1 MDFSKIRLIIWD
13 LDDTLWSG
21 VLGEGKV
28 ILKKNI
34 KRILE
39 KTTRLGL
46 INSINSKNEFNNAI
60 MELRKKKISKFFV
73 YPDISYE
80 PKGIRLKKQI
90 KKIGISEEFVLF
102 VDDNDSNLNEALF
115 YNSKLNILNSKQ
127 IGELLSY
134 LNKQDIIVDKSN
146 QLVRYKNREARD
158 IASQKFDN
166 NIEFLRYS
174 DIKIT
179 IKQVETSDF
188 DRIFE
193 LIQKTNQLN
202 FTKIRLNKEELASL
216 LDNKEYH
223 NCAIYER
230 DRFCDNGLIGF
241 YSLKQNTLIHFLF
254 SCRIINLGIEEYVY
268 EKLGHPK
275 IVVLGKTTNE
285 LTKFR
290 KNIDWINETDYS
302 KQIVTLA
309 GKKILFKGP
318 CDMKAILRY
327 MTIGDVL
334 SEMTYIKDD
343 KEMVYQNSIA
353 NIYMS
358 ARYDENTIERELC
371 YLPFNDI
378 DFFRTELFSKDIDGV
393 VLSFITLLNTA
404 IYKKKNSDLFFGMG
418 AVSKPFTN
426 PCFDNDYVE
435 GGKNSYN
442 FKNTPE
448 NLNYIRE
455 NYEYISP
462 SVYLEKYFEQHLRY
476 ILTKIK
482 CENIIILLGN
492 EMKFLKDVTNK
503 GVLMFRTMND
513 IIRKVTTGNSRISL
527 VDPNLYIDSERDIGN
542 SLNHYS
548 ARIYYNMAVRISEVL
563 FCEKN
568 IISTYVDDRRNA
580 SENDWR
586 ENEYDYK

>member
-1 MDFSKIRLIIWD
+1 MNYSKIRLIIRD

-34 KRILE
+34 KRFLE

-46 INSINSKNEFNNAI
+46 INSINSKNDYNDAI
-60 MELRKKKISKFFV
+60 MELRKKKVSKYFV
-73 YPDISYE
+73 YPNISYE
-80 PKGIRLKKQI
+80 PKGIRLKEQI

-102 VDDNDSNLNEALF
+102 IDDNETNLKEALF
-115 YNSKLNILNSKQ
+115 YNNNLNILNSKQ

-134 LNKQDIIVDKSN
+134 FDKQDIIVDKSN
-146 QLVRYKNREARD
+146 QLVRYKNREVRD

-174 DIKIT
+174 DIKIA
-179 IKQVETSDF
+179 IKEVENSDF
-188 DRIFE
+188 NRIFE

-202 FTKIRLNKEELASL
+202 FTKIRLTKDELSSL
-216 LDNKEYH
+216 LDDKAYINR
-223 NCAIYER
+223 AIFEC

-241 YSLKQNTLIHFLF
+241 YSLKNDKLVHFLF
-254 SCRIINLGIEEYVY
+254 SCRIMNLGIEEYVY
-268 EKLGHPK
+268 EKLKNPK
-275 IVVLGKTTNE
+275 IDVNGMTSNKISS
-285 LTKFR
+285 FR
-290 KNIDWINETDYS
+290 KNIDWISETDYS
-302 KQIVTLA
+302 KQIVTLVE
-309 GKKILFKGP
+309 KKILFKGP

-327 MTIGDVL
+327 MNIGSFL
-334 SEMTYIKDD
+334 NEMTYIKDD

-378 DFFRTELFSKDIDGV
+378 DFFRTKLFSKDIDGV

-404 IYKKKNSDLFFGMG
+404 IYKKKNCDLFFGMG
-418 AVSKPFTN
+418 AVSKPFMN

-482 CENIIILLGN
+482 CKNIIILLGN
-492 EMKFLKDVTNK
+492 EMKFLKDETNN

-513 IIRKVTTGNSRISL
+513 IIRNVATANSRISL

-568 IISTYVDDRRNA
+568 IILTYVDDRRNA
-580 SENDWR
+580 SENNWR